1 LPGPCH
7 TIKATQGR
15 KATWHRSSAA
25 SAARAAPVRP
35 RYPICSATASDC
47 SGSGRY
53 ACSPLSDDPLD
64 PAGRRYLIA
73 DARSREALEKVVDKI
88 QELTG
93 WMGVIDGGADRGDM
107 DRKLY
112 GIADIVLLPY
122 RASHEDNRSVRRDL
136 DAFPRAYALPAQ
148 WPTNP
153 WQRDVGAMPMG

>member
-1 LPGPCH
+1 MARIVCGTGKTTVSHMLCH
-7 TIKATQGR
+7 GLGLLGQ
-15 KATWHRSSAA
+15 RS
-25 SAARAAPVRP
+25 V
-35 RYPICSATASDC
+35 CVLTAVE
-47 SGSGRY
+47 G
-53 ACSPLSDDPLD
+53 DPLD

-73 DARSREALEKVVDKI
+73 NARSREALEKVVDKI

-93 WMGVIDGGADRGDM
+93 WMGVIDGGADRADM

-112 GIADIVLLPY
+112 GIANIVLLPY
-122 RASHEDNRSVRRDL
+122 RASHEDIRSVRRDL

>member
-1 LPGPCH
+1 MAQIVCSIGSKGGTGKSTVSHMLCH
-7 TIKATQGR
+7 GLGLLGQRSVCVLTAVGR
-15 KATWHRSSAA
+15 
-25 SAARAAPVRP
+25 
-35 RYPICSATASDC
+35 
-47 SGSGRY
+47 
-53 ACSPLSDDPLD
+53 DPLD

-73 DARSREALEKVVDKI
+73 DARSRKALEKVVDKI

-122 RASHEDNRSVRRDL
+122 RASHEDICSVRRDL

-148 WPTNP
+148 WPTSP